1 MSTSNQLS
9 KLLSNVPEDVFVTLN
24 QIHSNGFGRKSNKG
38 GQVSTVIDR
47 FTRDNRPFKVVTL
60 EMVDGSLEAVV
71 WEDVL
76 EKTKELWNPGRLL
89 NITGTVRERD
99 GETTIS
105 VQSAKE
111 LNLEKLLDTG
121 SMRDHQ
127 DGKAS
132 QLPQS
137 ANGSILHQ
145 PDEIERNDSVTD
157 PSNLKAE
164 KGNLDETSPRKKLV
178 LCIKES
184 SDLSKDQMLLDDVK
198 RMLLGSVGNDD
209 VGLEIETDSTVIVMD
224 WQPVKVHVNDE

>member
-1 MSTSNQLS
+1 
-9 KLLSNVPEDVFVTLN
+9 
-24 QIHSNGFGRKSNKG
+24 
-38 GQVSTVIDR
+38 
-47 FTRDNRPFKVVTL
+47 
-60 EMVDGSLEAVV
+60 
-71 WEDVL
+71 
-76 EKTKELWNPGRLL
+76 PGRLL
-89 NITGTVRERD
+89 TITGTVRERD

-111 LNLEKLLDTG
+111 LNLEKLMDTG

-157 PSNLKAE
+157 SSNLKAE
-164 KGNLDETSPRKKLV
+164 KVNLDETSPRKKLV

-184 SDLSKDQMLLDDVK
+184 SDASKDQMLLDDVK
-198 RMLLGSVGNDD
+198 RLLLGSVGNDD

-224 WQPVKVHVNDE
+224 WQPVKVHVNDELQNKLTDILGESGNISVQSLMF